1 MRRKNL
7 RLEALLKSQA
17 ENTRKLISKIS
28 MMITLQRAE
37 STLKKEAAEVISIP
51 QKIE

>member
-1 MRRKNL
+1 MRRRNL

-28 MMITLQRAE
+28 MMITLQRARKYLE
-37 STLKKEAAEVISIP
+37 ERSRRSHKYSSKD
-51 QKIE
+51 